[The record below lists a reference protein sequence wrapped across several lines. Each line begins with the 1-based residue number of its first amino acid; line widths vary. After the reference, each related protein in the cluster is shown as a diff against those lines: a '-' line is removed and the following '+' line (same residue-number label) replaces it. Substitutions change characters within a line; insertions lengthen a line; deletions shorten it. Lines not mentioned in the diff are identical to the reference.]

1 MMCYETI
8 EQGLLLSLCF
18 GASFTFVLVDLIAPI
33 PVRPSHQIFVYE
45 GSVQVVSLS
54 PGFVMSTGGT
64 RITLK
69 GSGFPRRGDIRCRF
83 GEATDSSSNP
93 PPTSYAYA
101 LSPGELACNVPSTG
115 IGVAELGSAQ
125 LFLAT
130 TGDDFQPTEM
140 FVNYV
145 PMVVIDSFSPVRVD
159 EQGYHSILIRGSYF
173 PDLPDLACRFAGGVN
188 STTPALWLKPTAVRC
203 LTPSLTPGNASIEVT
218 FNGEDFM
225 AAPQT
230 LVVDAKLTVSGVFP
244 LSGPISGGTK
254 ITVTGTGFGVNY
266 GHEKIE
272 NYSDM
277 FCLFGES
284 PATATILS
292 PTSLSCRAPPGFDS
306 VDANAHGSVLL
317 TIARRGDD
325 SPTILT
331 PSDSAPFNYL
341 YLRDTVLT
349 SIYPGSGSSAGGTR
363 VALSDIQGEVFLV
376 RAAGLE
382 PDIRCRFG
390 PSADAVTI
398 VSEDSSVQDYLF
410 CVSPPLLGTAPTN
423 VTVEVSLNGGN
434 DFLASEAV
442 FAYYDD
448 PKIDSVSPSAIS
460 AKGGAIVVLEGENF
474 PATNGFNCT
483 FGPEPTSGVGKWVS
497 STMLECVSPPHPPG
511 FASISTT
518 FNGVDI
524 STSTALLEYYE
535 DLCVTSILPAYE
547 VIASGAEVTLIGT
560 GLVNSSLMCLRWRSN
575 SDEGTNTSAWY
586 INSLDF
592 VNDTAATFVA
602 PNVGMDEEGDP
613 VVLSLEVSNN
623 GLDFVPVEASLSF
636 AISGSPRVY
645 NAFPRYGTVAGG
657 TSVQIV
663 GTGFVPLATSC
674 RFGVRRL
681 NDEIDA
687 RGEEP
692 PVLASANVHNSTY
705 LTCVTPQA
713 PPGEY
718 FMEVV
723 SGVAM
728 DAFSTA
734 TSGSN
739 YEAPNIRATMHF
751 TYIPVPEVV
760 TVEPTILL
768 ESGGADITITAV
780 NMSRT
785 GLETCRF
792 GGDVQVKA
800 VWWSAQGVRCQ
811 APPSP
816 PGLTTVEL
824 TLNGVEWLTLPF
836 SIRYEPNRFAH
847 SLTPSMGPMSGGSIV
862 AVSGIGFADSK
873 GEETRGE
880 YSCSFGDIEVS
891 YRVLRNT
898 IRHQ

>member
-1 MMCYETI
+1 
-8 EQGLLLSLCF
+8 
-18 GASFTFVLVDLIAPI
+18 
-33 PVRPSHQIFVYE
+33 
-45 GSVQVVSLS
+45 
-54 PGFVMSTGGT
+54 MSTGGT

-83 GEATDSSSNP
+83 GEVTDSSSNP

-101 LSPGELACNVPSTG
+101 LSPGELACNVPSAG
-115 IGVAELGSAQ
+115 IGAAKLGSAQ
-125 LFLAT
+125 VFLAT
-130 TGDDFQPTEM
+130 IGDDFQPTGM

-145 PMVVIDSFSPVRVD
+145 PMVVIDSFNPVRVD
-159 EQGYHSILIRGSYF
+159 EQGYHSILIHGSYF
-173 PDLPDLACRFAGGVN
+173 PDLPDLACRFSGDVY

-203 LTPSLTPGNASIEVT
+203 PTPSLTPGNVSIEVT
-218 FNGEDFM
+218 FNGEDFL

-230 LVVDAKLTVSGVFP
+230 LVVDPKLTVSGVSP

-254 ITVTGTGFGVNY
+254 LIVTGTGFGNNY
-266 GHEKIE
+266 GNEKSE

-292 PTSLSCRAPPGFDS
+292 PTSLSCQAPPGFGS
-306 VDANAHGSVLL
+306 VDTNTHGSVPL
-317 TIARRGDD
+317 TIVRRGDD
-325 SPTILT
+325 GTAVLT
-331 PSDSAPFNYL
+331 PSDSTPFNYL
-341 YLRDTVLT
+341 YLRDAVLT
-349 SIYPGSGSSAGGTR
+349 NIHPGSGPSAGGTR
-363 VALSDIQGEVFLV
+363 VALSDIRDEMFSV

-382 PDIRCRFG
+382 PEVRCRFG

-398 VSEDSSVQDYLF
+398 VSEDYSAQENLF
-410 CVSPPLLGTAPTN
+410 CVSPPFLGTTPTN

-434 DFLASEAV
+434 DYLVSEAV
-442 FAYYDD
+442 FSYYDD

-460 AKGGAIVVLEGENF
+460 VKGGAIVVLEGENF
-474 PATNGFNCT
+474 PATDGFYCT
-483 FGPEPTSGVGKWVS
+483 FGPDATTGVGKWVS

-524 STSTALLEYYE
+524 STSTAWLEYYE
-535 DLCVTSILPAYE
+535 DLCITSILPAYE

-560 GLVNSSLMCLRWRSN
+560 GLVNSSLICLRWRSN
-575 SDEGTNTSAWY
+575 SDGGTDTSTWY
-586 INSLDF
+586 MISLDF

-602 PNVGMDEEGDP
+602 PYVGMDEDEDP

-623 GLDFVPVEASLSF
+623 GLDFVPVEVSLSF

-645 NAFPRYGTVAGG
+645 SAFPRYGTVAGG
-657 TSVQIV
+657 TAVQIV

-681 NDEIDA
+681 NGAIDA
-687 RGEEP
+687 RDEEP
-692 PVLASANVHNSTY
+692 PVLARANVHNSTY

-713 PPGEY
+713 PQGEY

-723 SGVAM
+723 TGVAI

-734 TSGSN
+734 TSGSK
-739 YEAPNIRATMHF
+739 YEEPNIRATMGF

-760 TVEPTILL
+760 TAEPTVLL
-768 ESGGADITITAV
+768 ESGGADITITGV
-780 NMSRT
+780 NLSRT
-785 GLETCRF
+785 YLETCRF

-800 VWWSAQGVRCQ
+800 VWWSAQVVRCQ

-816 PGLTTVEL
+816 PGLTTLEL
-824 TLNGVEWLTLPF
+824 TLNGVEWLNLPF
-836 SIRYEPNRFAH
+836 SVRYEPNRFAH

-862 AVSGIGFADSK
+862 AVTGSGFADSR
-873 GEETRGE
+873 GEETRGI

-891 YRVLRNT
+891 CGVLRNT
-898 IRHQ
+898 INHQQYVR